1 MTKHRRRKGATTK
14 QRNKCFMFYVIN
26 LCSKDAVIIVIIQL
40 MNTIDEFKYNLLM
53 NIEVLENNFKQMKKR
68 NTLH

>member
-26 LCSKDAVIIVIIQL
+26 LCSKDAALVVIITKNARHKSRGYAKRSIYRF
-40 MNTIDEFKYNLLM
+40 MYESFK
-53 NIEVLENNFKQMKKR
+53 FKFFV
-68 NTLH
+68 TW